1 MKLRNILAIALL
13 AVAAALINPPIIP
26 DVSAMPRSAQWFIGL
41 LVLIVTVVAS
51 AWLRQRPQARPSTT
65 RAAVVA
71 LSLVFA
77 TAFCWPLLEHLGDTG
92 GRNDWDQ
99 HLMYHWVPYETLWN
113 YGQVPLWN
121 PFMCGG
127 MPMLGNPQSRWLS
140 PLFLLHLWFGPELAI
155 QLEIIVHIAL
165 AWLGAFVLGRTS
177 GLSRLA
183 AVMPAGVFAGCS
195 AFYLH
200 FAEGHTG
207 ALSYAYLPWILA
219 AAAVRR
225 PLIAGALLAL
235 AIGEGGIYSAPHAAL
250 ALGLLALYRSL
261 KEGSTKPLVHLV
273 LTATMAA
280 CLAAPKLLVVHEWMS
295 HYPRLIDSTEPMHL
309 NLLVDALFSR
319 EQDVN
324 SRPFPDAYRFHEY
337 GAYLGPLAAG
347 LVIVGIWSRARAAIP
362 WLLLAL
368 IALALALGH
377 ALGGQA
383 SPWALLHALPLFASQ
398 HVPSRFLML
407 AVLAL
412 GMLAGLGLDGVA
424 RDAGRWR
431 TFAAMALLGASSL
444 DAALVGPRN
453 LGYISDGNIDVLPS
467 AAHFIQIR
475 DSDDKRMYSIARAN
489 MGALN
494 CYDPLQPDTKVLGI
508 NDAGYRGEQYL
519 LGGGTVTLADWS
531 PSRVVIDV
539 VAARPDLLI
548 VNQNHD
554 PSWRGVAG
562 RGEVVAHEG
571 LIAVRV
577 PSGAQQLTLAYRST
591 RFVAGLLIACMALAA
606 IAANTIVRRR
616 HRGIIS
622 TLRNAA
628 KAFRQTLSEAP

>member
-1 MKLRNILAIALL
+1 MKLHNKLAIALL

-26 DVSAMPRSAQWFIGL
+26 DVSAMPRPAQWFIGL
-41 LVLIVTVVAS
+41 LVLIVTLIAA

-77 TAFCWPLLEHLGDTG
+77 TAFCWPLLEHLGDAS

-99 HLMYHWVPYETLWN
+99 HLMYHWVPYETLQN

-127 MPMLGNPQSRWLS
+127 LPMLGNPQSRWFS
-140 PLFLLHLWFGPELAI
+140 PFFLLHLWLGPELAI
-155 QLEIIVHIAL
+155 QFEIIAHIAL
-165 AWLGAFVLGRTS
+165 AWLGVFVLGRIF

-195 AFYLH
+195 AFYLRL
-200 FAEGHTG
+200 AEGQTG
-207 ALSYAYLPWILA
+207 TLSYAYLPWILA
-219 AAAVRR
+219 AAAFGR

-250 ALGLLALYRSL
+250 ALGLLAMYRSL
-261 KEGSTKPLVHLV
+261 KDRSTRPLVHLA

-280 CLAAPKLLVVHEWMS
+280 CLAAPKLLIVHEWMS
-295 HYPRLIDSTEPMHL
+295 RYPRLIDSAEAMHL
-309 NLLVDALFSR
+309 NLLVDALFWR
-319 EQDVN
+319 IQDLN
-324 SRPFPDAYRFHEY
+324 SRPFPDAYGFHEY

-347 LVIVGIWSRARAAIP
+347 LVLVGIWTRPRAAAP

-368 IALALALGH
+368 LGLGLALGS
-377 ALGGQA
+377 ALGGNQ

-412 GMLAGLGLDGVA
+412 GMLAGVGLDGFA

-431 TFAAMALLGASSL
+431 TIAAVVLLGASSF

-453 LGYISDGNIDVLPS
+453 LAYISDGDIDVLPS
-467 AAHFIQIR
+467 AAHFIQFR
-475 DSDDKRMYSIARAN
+475 DSDSRRMYSIARAN

-494 CYDPLQPDTKVLGI
+494 CYEPLQPETEVLGI

-519 LGGGTVTLADWS
+519 LGGGKVTLVDWS
-531 PSRVVIDV
+531 PSRLVIDV

-554 PSWRGVAG
+554 SSWRVVAG
-562 RGEVVAHEG
+562 RGEVEAHGG

-577 PSGAQQLTLAYRST
+577 PSGAQQLTLAYRSP
-591 RFVAGLLIACMALAA
+591 RFAAGLVMACVALTAA
-606 IAANTIVRRR
+606 ATRAIVRRR
-616 HRGIIS
+616 RKRSGS
-622 TLRNAA
+622 PLAR
-628 KAFRQTLSEAP
+628 